1 MTAIRDLETVVTH
14 GLCLGC
20 GLCESMAGRERVEMA
35 MSPASQLRPR
45 IKERLDGGMLSRI
58 LAACPG
64 VILHGHGVEVAGRGG
79 RMHLIWG
86 PWASLARGHATDPA
100 IRFKAA
106 AGGMLTAL
114 GVYLVESGK
123 VDCIVHVAASTEAPM
138 HTDARISTTRE
149 EVIGGA
155 QSRYGPAAPLTD
167 VMRLLDEGK
176 RFAVIGKPCDVA
188 AMRNL
193 ARIDERVEAQVP
205 YLLTIFCGG
214 LPTLATAEK
223 IAESFELTEDEL
235 EIFRFRGEGWPGMTH
250 MKTKDGR
257 VFEITYDQAWYQDQP
272 WTYDI
277 QFRCKICP
285 DAIGELADVACPD
298 AWEMTDGGPV
308 HEEGEGWNVILA
320 RTEKG
325 AALVEEAVAAGY
337 VTREPY
343 GIDEF
348 DSQHT
353 EHAWRKQA
361 NFARVLGLAA
371 AGQPRPSYR
380 NFRRLRTAL
389 GAGFGVNWRGF
400 AGMLRRVR
408 AGRNREPLV

>member
-1 MTAIRDLETVVTH
+1 
-14 GLCLGC
+14 
-20 GLCESMAGRERVEMA
+20 
-35 MSPASQLRPR
+35 
-45 IKERLDGGMLSRI
+45 
-58 LAACPG
+58 
-64 VILHGHGVEVAGRGG
+64 
-79 RMHLIWG
+79 
-86 PWASLARGHATDPA
+86 
-100 IRFKAA
+100 
-106 AGGMLTAL
+106 
-114 GVYLVESGK
+114 
-123 VDCIVHVAASTEAPM
+123 
-138 HTDARISTTRE
+138 
-149 EVIGGA
+149 
-155 QSRYGPAAPLTD
+155 
-167 VMRLLDEGK
+167 
-176 RFAVIGKPCDVA
+176 
-188 AMRNL
+188 MRNL

-298 AWEMTDGGPV
+298 AWEMVDGEPV

-325 AALVEEAVAAGY
+325 AALVEQAVAAGY
-337 VTREPY
+337 VTRAPY

-371 AGQPRPSYR
+371 AGQPRPNYR